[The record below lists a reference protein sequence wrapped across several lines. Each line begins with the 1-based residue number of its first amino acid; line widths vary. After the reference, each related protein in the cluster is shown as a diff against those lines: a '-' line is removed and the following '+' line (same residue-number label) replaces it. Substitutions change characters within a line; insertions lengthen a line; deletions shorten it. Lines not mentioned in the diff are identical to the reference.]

1 MTSIQDLLGE
11 KDKSLPASS
20 IERISADVASA
31 LHYLHTEK
39 HILHGDI
46 KSGNV
51 LVVGDCETAKLCDF
65 GVTVPLDSEG
75 KSIAGKVYVGTEAW
89 SPKEVIMGDPVITSK
104 ADMFA
109 FGLVIF
115 EMISLHSPH
124 LDKLG
129 PEEEDDGEDI
139 DEEKEELR
147 EAAFMAALGSR
158 PPLPDSV
165 DLDNSYRFHNI
176 TSSIKLRGFLALN
189 RSYLSLSR
197 RILEIFF
204 SCTEVVANKRP
215 SAAEVLAQLESE
227 QNVLDDSILCINMI
241 QAGEEEMVVEDDESI
256 ICLDDTSDSVYSMAD
271 DISVTPSAV

>member
-1 MTSIQDLLGE
+1 MQDLLGE

-65 GVTVPLDSEG
+65 GVTVPLDGEG

-165 DLDNSYRFHNI
+165 DLDNSYRFRNI
-176 TSSIKLRGFLALN
+176 TSSIKLKGFLVLN
-189 RSYLSLSR
+189 VY
-197 RILEIFF
+197 IFF
-204 SCTEVVANKRP
+204 SQGGSWRFSSPALK
-215 SAAEVLAQLESE
+215 L
-227 QNVLDDSILCINMI
+227 
-241 QAGEEEMVVEDDESI
+241 
-256 ICLDDTSDSVYSMAD
+256 
-271 DISVTPSAV
+271 

>member
-189 RSYLSLSR
+189 RSYLFLSR

-227 QNVLDDSILCINMI
+227 ENVLDDSILCINMI
-241 QAGEEEMVVEDDESI
+241 QAGEEEMMVEDDESI

>member
-1 MTSIQDLLGE
+1 MTSKQDLLGE
-11 KDKSLPASS
+11 RDKSLPASS

-39 HILHGDI
+39 NILHGDI

-165 DLDNSYRFHNI
+165 DLDNSYRYHNI
-176 TSSIKLRGFLALN
+176 TSSIKLKEFLALN
-189 RSYLSLSR
+189 CSYL
-197 RILEIFF
+197 F
-204 SCTEVVANKRP
+204 P
-215 SAAEVLAQLESE
+215 
-227 QNVLDDSILCINMI
+227 
-241 QAGEEEMVVEDDESI
+241 
-256 ICLDDTSDSVYSMAD
+256 
-271 DISVTPSAV
+271 